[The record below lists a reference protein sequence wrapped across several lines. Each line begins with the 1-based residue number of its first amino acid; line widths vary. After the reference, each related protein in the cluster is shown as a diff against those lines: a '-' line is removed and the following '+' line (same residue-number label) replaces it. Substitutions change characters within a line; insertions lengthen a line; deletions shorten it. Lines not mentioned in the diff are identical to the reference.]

1 MFIQGFHL
9 TQTDASGMPILED
22 AYFSFPEGSY
32 TVLLSE
38 NVLSATAFLKMLAG
52 EYHPVT
58 GTLRVDHQD
67 PYTLT
72 ESQKRR
78 WLTDVGVIFSDFKL
92 FSDRTVVENILFI
105 LRAKGFWDK
114 DSLGAVNILLN
125 KAGLGA
131 KANLLPEA
139 LTEGERQ
146 LVMALRAMI
155 FRPRLLLA
163 DDPFQGV
170 EESAFRILFKF
181 LSELNKSGTT
191 IVISARQAAFLE
203 EAKKLGEGQTIRWM
217 QLDGGKL
224 HSLEEKVS

>member
-38 NVLSATAFLKMLAG
+38 NVFSTTAFLKMLAG

-67 PYTLT
+67 PYDLT

-170 EESAFRILFKF
+170 EESAFKILFKF

-203 EAKKLGEGQTIRWM
+203 EAKKLGESQSIRWM
-217 QLDGGKL
+217 QLDGGQL
-224 HSLEEKVS
+224 YSLEEKVS